1 MKFNPKNSTKYLS
14 PFLWA
19 VKLGYK
25 ASPRLFIATSTVTAL
40 TSSFSGVINAY
51 LVAQTTAS
59 VALLAGGRVSLRT
72 PIIWAASFA
81 LVSIGF
87 DIVRRIT
94 SYYES
99 VYGNVLD
106 VYIYS
111 MYATKVSSFTQ
122 EQLDNAALQTKLSM
136 ANRDLYSVRTASRTL
151 QEIVS
156 SIFGFL
162 FAVFILW
169 RFAWGIALLLILL
182 IPLMAVVN
190 ILQTKRRRKSWQEST
205 MYWRISGGLFNYITD
220 PLRLFQIRIMGAR
233 DNVLKLY
240 AKNVKKSN
248 EIELKAERK
257 NIRLALIDD
266 ILSPILEMGTRV
278 WAIVLVAGAKLTFD
292 QFLFVIGLIQQAS
305 SQTFTLGYTIS
316 NAQETY
322 MAATALKEVMDYEM
336 PTDGKETLPTAE
348 NGGIAIDL
356 QNVSLTYINGTHALK
371 NVSLQIPAGKKVA
384 IVGENG
390 AGKSSLLRI
399 MTRQYEPSS
408 GQILL
413 NGIHSSEISRESLY
427 EHIVMLDQDYY
438 LFEDLTIKQNMTIVN
453 NNKLTDGEINK
464 ALEVVSLKDK
474 ISTLKHGMNTR
485 LDKSYDDGSDLSGG
499 QRQRLAIAR
508 ILTKKYQLMIL
519 DEPTSA
525 IDAKAE
531 RDIFNSLFK
540 NNGGATMVIVSHR
553 FSTVRKADY
562 IYVVDAGVVIEQGSH
577 EQLMALNG
585 HYAELYCLQADDF
598 K

>member
-1 MKFNPKNSTKYLS
+1 MKLNYKDTTKYLS

-25 ASPRLFIATSTVTAL
+25 ASPKLFVATSGVTAL

-51 LVAQTTAS
+51 LIAQTTAS
-59 VALLAGGRVSLRT
+59 VALLAGGKVSLRT
-72 PIIWAASFA
+72 PIIWAVALAS
-81 LVSIGF
+81 VSMLF

-94 SYYES
+94 SYYDS
-99 VYGNVLD
+99 VYTNVLD
-106 VYIYS
+106 IYINS

-122 EQLDNAALQTKLSM
+122 EQLDDPSLQEKLSM
-136 ANRDLYSVRTASRTL
+136 SSRDLYSVRSASRTL

-156 SIFGFL
+156 TTFGFL
-162 FAVFILW
+162 FAILILW
-169 RFAWGIALLLILL
+169 KYAWGIAVLLLLL

-205 MYWRISGGLFNYITD
+205 MYWRISAGLFNYITD

-240 AKNVKKSN
+240 TKNVRKIN
-248 EIELKAERK
+248 EIELGAERK

-266 ILSPILEMGTRV
+266 ILSPILEMGTRI
-278 WAIVLVAGAKLTFD
+278 WAIVLVAAAKLSFD

-305 SQTFTLGYTIS
+305 SQTFMLGYTIS

-322 MAATALKEVMDYEM
+322 MAAMALKEVMDYEL
-336 PTDGKETLPTAE
+336 PQDGKVLLPVT
-348 NGGIAIDL
+348 GSGIAVDIK
-356 QNVSLTYINGTHALK
+356 NVSLTYRNGTKALDGV
-371 NVSLQIPAGKKVA
+371 NLQIPAGKKVA
-384 IVGENG
+384 LVGENG
-390 AGKSSLLRI
+390 AGKSSLLRLI
-399 MTRQYEPSS
+399 TRQYEPSS

-413 NGIHSSEISRESLY
+413 NDMSATDVNRESMY
-427 EHIVMLDQDYY
+427 DHIVMLDQDYY
-438 LFEDLTIKQNMTIVN
+438 LFEDLTIKQNMEIVN
-453 NNKLTDGEINK
+453 NHKLTDGDITK
-464 ALEVVSLKDK
+464 SLEVVNLNNK
-474 ISTLKHGMNTR
+474 INSLKHGVNTR
-485 LDKSYDDGSDLSGG
+485 LDKSYEDGSDLSGG

-508 ILTKKYQLMIL
+508 ILSKKYQLMIL

-525 IDAKAE
+525 IDSKAE
-531 RDIFNSLFK
+531 RTIFNSLFK
-540 NNGGATMVIVSHR
+540 NNHGATMVIVSHR

-562 IYVVDAGVVIEQGSH
+562 IYVIDAGKVIEQGSH
-577 EQLMALNG
+577 DELMAMSG
-585 HYAELYCLQADDF
+585 HYAELYRLQAEDY